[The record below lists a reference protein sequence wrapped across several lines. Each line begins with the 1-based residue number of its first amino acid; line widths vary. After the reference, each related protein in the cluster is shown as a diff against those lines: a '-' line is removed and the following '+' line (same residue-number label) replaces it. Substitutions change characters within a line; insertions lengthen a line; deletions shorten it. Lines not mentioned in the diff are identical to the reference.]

1 MDRDFVE
8 WDWEGIVFRHGVVVV
23 VVVVVTAD

>member
-23 VVVVVTAD
+23 VVVVTAD